1 MRFLDMKTDYAF
13 KKVFGSENSKDI
25 LLSFLNST
33 LELGKEIIDLKIEDP
48 YNVPKLQGMKD
59 TSVDVKAILDD
70 KTKVIIE
77 MQILNHDGLESRI
90 LYNTAKNYA
99 NQLESGDKYSLLN
112 PVIAQTIL
120 NFEMFEFKKYKS
132 SFKLFEKDTFTK
144 YKDDI
149 ELIFIELPKFQKELE
164 ECKSIEDKWIY
175 FIKNADNLTIIPK
188 EFQQV
193 PFKTAFDIATQITW
207 SQDEL
212 EVYDYVMMKEMEEV
226 SALNTATKKGFDK
239 GMKKW
244 LKEGEE
250 IGIKKGIEEGIKQGI
265 EAGLKQG
272 IQQGLLKAIE
282 LGLKLKFGI
291 EGLKLYPEIKKIK
304 DVDVLEAI
312 SEAIESAQSIE
323 DIRKIYKE
331 S

>member
-33 LELGKEIIDLKIEDP
+33 LDLDKEIIDLKIEDP

-59 TSVDVKAILDD
+59 TSVDVKATLDD
-70 KTKVIIE
+70 KTKVIVE

-112 PVIAQTIL
+112 PVIALTIL
-120 NFEMFEFKKYKS
+120 NFEMFEFEKYKS

-175 FIKNADNLTIIPK
+175 FIQNARELKVVPKNANSIIQKAYKIANRANLSK
-188 EFQQV
+188 E
-193 PFKTAFDIATQITW
+193 
-207 SQDEL
+207 EL
-212 EVYDYVMMKEMEEV
+212 ELQEKREDFLFIQKNSIEKAKREAREE
-226 SALNTATKKGFDK
+226 GREE
-239 GMKKW
+239 GR
-244 LKEGEE
+244 KEG
-250 IGIKKGIEEGIKQGI
+250 KEEGREEGEK
-265 EAGLKQG
+265 K
-272 IQQGLLKAIE
+272 KAIE
-282 LGLKLKFGI
+282 IAKNLLDAKVDIDTIIISTGLSIK
-291 EGLKLYPEIKKIK
+291 EIK
-304 DVDVLEAI
+304 DL
-312 SEAIESAQSIE
+312 
-323 DIRKIYKE
+323 R
-331 S
+331 